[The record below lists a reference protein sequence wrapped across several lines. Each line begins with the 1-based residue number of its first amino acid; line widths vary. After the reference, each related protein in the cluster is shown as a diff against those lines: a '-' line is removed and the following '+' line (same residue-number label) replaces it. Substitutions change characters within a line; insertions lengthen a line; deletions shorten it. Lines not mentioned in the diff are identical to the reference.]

1 MTRKADADLLRIR
14 AERDD
19 GVEIRDGLRAEI
31 REKTRESANSF
42 EAGKKAAFIEAVEE
56 CQAFVEG
63 LRALWRQ
70 MEIDGAPSA
79 FTIQIEDKMSA
90 AQQIAMRIAQRAKRP

>member
-19 GVEIRDGLRAEI
+19 AVEIRDGLRAEI
-31 REKTRESANSF
+31 REKAREIANSF

-56 CQAFVEG
+56 CQVFVDG
-63 LRALWRQ
+63 LRALW
-70 MEIDGAPSA
+70 METDGAPPA